1 LSIHPIIVL
10 QQLNYDDRDLDLIQ
24 YWLDLIKVD
33 APKDTSSQLA
43 LIRVQAEIDVKRT
56 GIVLARIEAKRDLV
70 DLIKRN
76 LANHN

>member
-1 LSIHPIIVL
+1 MSIHPIIVL
-10 QQLNYDDRDLDLIQ
+10 QQLNYDDQDLDLIQ

-33 APKDTSSQLA
+33 APKDTGSQLA

-70 DLIKRN
+70 DLIKHN

>member
-10 QQLNYDDRDLDLIQ
+10 QQLNYDDQDLDLIQ

-33 APKDTSSQLA
+33 APKDTGSQLA

>member
-1 LSIHPIIVL
+1 MSIHPIIVL
-10 QQLNYDDRDLDLIQ
+10 QQLNYDDQDLDLIQ

-33 APKDTSSQLA
+33 APKDTGSQLA

>member
-10 QQLNYDDRDLDLIQ
+10 QQLNYDDQDLDLIQ

-33 APKDTSSQLA
+33 APKDTGSQLA

-56 GIVLARIEAKRDLV
+56 GIVLARIEAKHDLV